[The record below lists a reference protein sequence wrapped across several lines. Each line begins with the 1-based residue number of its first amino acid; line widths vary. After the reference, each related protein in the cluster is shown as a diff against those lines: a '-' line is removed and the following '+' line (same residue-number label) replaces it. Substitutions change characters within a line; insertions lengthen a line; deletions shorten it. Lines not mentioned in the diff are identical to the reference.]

1 MTMIRLYVLTAC
13 LSLASMTLPAQE
25 NDSPYAAFG
34 DTTRTLDC
42 RHADYARFDVPAI
55 LDDGTSATLVFDFPR
70 GIAELKDEAGCVLS
84 TDSLPEHLRAIFLS
98 ADPKATDY
106 PHVSAYAYCMGN
118 PINIIDPWGL
128 DNVFLNNQ
136 GRVVRV
142 VPNGSN
148 MITVIHPNGVA
159 HALSDYDISSVW
171 GLGLNNGQNRQIVAN
186 VAGYYGRQVGVSG
199 IVVTDHSMNSLA
211 SYDRGS
217 CEILIG
223 PYQNGH
229 VNTQLN
235 DKYNLMNILLHEEFH
250 KVAVKESKVSAFVNH
265 AGIVLQT
272 MKHKSFRQGT
282 KEYRNGQVGQFS
294 QMVMNAYYNKKGDKE
309 SALMLLKQFNSS
321 GLGYQLDFDINK
333 RIVFVNGEYY
343 VKYKQGNPNTGNLE

>member
-13 LSLASMTLPAQE
+13 LSLASMTLLAQE
-25 NDSPYAAFG
+25 NDSPYVIFG

-42 RHADYARFDVPAI
+42 RHADYARFDVPVI
-55 LDDGTSATLVFDFPR
+55 IDDGTSATLVFDFPH
-70 GIAELKDEAGCVLS
+70 GKAVLKDEAGCVLS
-84 TDSLPEHLRAIFLS
+84 TDTLSEHLQAIFLS

-148 MITVIHPNGVA
+148 MITVIHPNG
-159 HALSDYDISSVW
+159 
-171 GLGLNNGQNRQIVAN
+171 G
-186 VAGYYGRQVGVSG
+186 
-199 IVVTDHSMNSLA
+199 MNSLA
-211 SYDRGS
+211 SYNRGS
-217 CEILIG
+217 DEISIG

-229 VNTQLN
+229 VSYHLN
-235 DKYNLMNILLHEEFH
+235 DKYDLMNILLHEEFH
-250 KVAVKESKVSAFVNH
+250 KVAAKESKVSAFVNH

-321 GLGYQLDFDINK
+321 GLGYQLDFDMNK